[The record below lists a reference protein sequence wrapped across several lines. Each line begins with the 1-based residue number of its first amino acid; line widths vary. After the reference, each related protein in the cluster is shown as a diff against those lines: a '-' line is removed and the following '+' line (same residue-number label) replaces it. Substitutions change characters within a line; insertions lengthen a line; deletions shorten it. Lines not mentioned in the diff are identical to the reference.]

1 MTAKPRGKSR
11 LSLLWDAG
19 DLAAVEDELEELL
32 APDDLERNVID
43 GMLQSGMHPKAV
55 INKIR
60 YDRGWG

>member
-1 MTAKPRGKSR
+1 MTAAPRKSR

-55 INKIR
+55 VNKIR
-60 YDRGWG
+60 YDRGCG

>member
-32 APDDLERNVID
+32 APDDLERNEIGRAHV
-43 GMLQSGMHPKAV
+43 
-55 INKIR
+55 
-60 YDRGWG
+60 